1 LEAVAWYPRWRLLRD
16 LVVSSGLL
24 ETVFVLAWYLKWME
38 LVMSGD
44 GLLLLT
50 RLSLSLVERLEVVRT
65 PEEPLGE
72 QRWPE

>member
-1 LEAVAWYPRWRLLRD
+1 
-16 LVVSSGLL
+16 L

-44 GLLLLT
+44 CLWLLT

-72 QRWPE
+72 QRWPEELAH